1 MSRCLICIKWGNKYP
16 SYYVNRLYGGV
27 KKNLSRSFDFYCMT
41 DDAAGIRPEVNI
53 LPLPEETF
61 SPVIRKELE
70 TSRRKGAF
78 GKISLFKPGL
88 IHSTGPILGF
98 DLDVVITGPLDDLFD
113 YAPGK
118 VCMRH
123 DWLAARIGRPDGHG
137 SVFRFDPNRHTFLY
151 DDFSRDA
158 ANLMKKAKFAE
169 QKYTS
174 MQAQKYGEFAYFPA
188 DWIAS
193 FKRDA
198 MRPFPLNHFQEPR
211 LPGGARV
218 VCFHGRPKMEEA
230 VTGYKNGFFRTAKP
244 CKWLEQRWERVN
256 EGEGLRTSEPT
267 TVSC

>member
-1 MSRCLICIKWGNKYP
+1 
-16 SYYVNRLYGGV
+16 
-27 KKNLSRSFDFYCMT
+27 MT
-41 DDAAGIRPEVNI
+41 DSPKGIRKEVNI

-61 SPVIRKELE
+61 SQTIREELA
-70 TSRRKGAF
+70 TSSRKGAF

-88 IHSTGPILGF
+88 IKNSGPILGF

-137 SVFRFDPNRHTFLY
+137 SVFRFDPERHTFLY
-151 DDFSRDA
+151 NDFAKDA
-158 ANLMKKAKFAE
+158 ASLMKKAKYAE

-174 MQAQKYGEFAYFPA
+174 MQAQRYGEFAYFPGA
-188 DWIAS
+188 WIAS
-193 FKRDA
+193 YKRDA

-211 LPGGARV
+211 LPSGARV

-230 VTGYKNGFFRTAKP
+230 VTGYNETILRAAKP
-244 CKWLEQRWERVN
+244 CGWLAKAWN
-256 EGEGLRTSEPT
+256 D
-267 TVSC
+267 

>member
-1 MSRCLICIKWGNKYP
+1 VHNVVCIKWGIKYP
-16 SYYVNRLYGGV
+16 ARYVNRLFHGV
-27 KKNLSRSFDFYCMT
+27 SERLNAHFSFYCMT
-41 DDAAGIRPEVNI
+41 DDPTGIHHGVKI
-53 LPLPEETF
+53 LPLPEESF
-61 SPVIRKELE
+61 SSIIREELS

-88 IHSTGPILGF
+88 LPPGPVLGF
-98 DLDVVITGPLDDLFD
+98 DLDVVITGPLDDLLD

-137 SVFRFDPNRHTFLY
+137 SVFRFDPDRHSFLY
-151 DDFSRDA
+151 DDFAKDP
-158 ANLMKKAKFAE
+158 ANLMRKAKYAE

-174 MQAQKYGEFAYFPA
+174 MQAQKYNEFAYFPN

-193 FKRDA
+193 YKRDA

-211 LPGGARV
+211 LPHNARV

-230 VTGYKNGFFRTAKP
+230 VAGYSHGIFKAAKP
-244 CKWLEQRWERVN
+244 CRWLEERWAQSDLSTETHAV
-256 EGEGLRTSEPT
+256 
-267 TVSC
+267 

>member
-1 MSRCLICIKWGNKYP
+1 MICIKWGSKYD
-16 SYYVNRLYGGV
+16 SYYVNRLYAGV
-27 KKNLSRSFDFYCMT
+27 VSNLSRPTDFYCMT
-41 DDAAGIRPEVNI
+41 EDPTGIRSEVKI
-53 LPLPEETF
+53 LPLPDEPF
-61 SPVIRKELE
+61 SPIIRKELE
-70 TSRRKGAF
+70 KSRRKGAF

-88 IHSTGPILGF
+88 IKDSGPILGF

-137 SVFRFDPNRHTFLY
+137 SVFRFDPERHSFLY
-151 DDFSRDA
+151 EDFASDA
-158 ANLMKKAKFAE
+158 ANLMRRAKYSE

-174 MQAQKYGEFAYFPA
+174 MQAQKYNEFAYFPG

-193 FKRDA
+193 YKRDA

-211 LPGGARV
+211 LPTGAKV

-230 VTGYKNGFFRTAKP
+230 VTGYNETIFRTAKP
-244 CKWLEQRWERVN
+244 CAWLARAWED
-256 EGEGLRTSEPT
+256 
-267 TVSC
+267 